1 MIATFG
7 ESQLLLPRLVTG
19 AVAGSARVVHLLTML
34 TGV

>member
-7 ESQLLLPRLVTG
+7 ESQLLLPGLGTG
-19 AVAGSARVVHLLTML
+19 GLAGSACFMYLLVML